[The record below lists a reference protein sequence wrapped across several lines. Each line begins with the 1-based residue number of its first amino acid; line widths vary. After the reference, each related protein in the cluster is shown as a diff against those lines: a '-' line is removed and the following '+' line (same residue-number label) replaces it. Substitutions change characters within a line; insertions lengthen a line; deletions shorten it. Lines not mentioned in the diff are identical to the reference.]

1 MNTFKNILFDLGG
14 VLVRLT
20 PETCVR
26 NFMKLGCPPSV
37 FEGEFWLAGIFKR
50 MDCGTATEA
59 EFFDEIRRLGQ
70 IPHAT
75 DAEILRAWN
84 SFLLGVEPETFEALQ
99 QLRRKYPLYILSNVN
114 APHWRCCRQEL
125 MWYKGENAF
134 SWFRRTFASFEMH
147 LEKPD
152 HAIFRAVEREAGICP
167 EETLFIDDREENLKG
182 AAAVGFQTLHSV
194 GGDWRGK
201 LLKTL

>member
-1 MNTFKNILFDLGG
+1 MKSFKNILFDLGG

-20 PETCVR
+20 PETCVQ

-37 FEGEFWLAGIFKR
+37 FEGTFWMAGIFKR
-50 MDCGTATEA
+50 MDCGEATEA
-59 EFFDEIRRLGQ
+59 EFFDEIRRMGH

-84 SFLLGVEPETFEALQ
+84 SFILGVAPETFEALQ

-114 APHWRCCRQEL
+114 EPHWRYCQEQL
-125 MWYKGENAF
+125 MRYKGENAF
-134 SWFRRTFASFEMH
+134 SWFRHAFASFEMH

-152 HAIFRAVEREAGICP
+152 PAIFRAVEREAGIRP
-167 EETLFIDDREENLKG
+167 EETIFVDDREENIEG
-182 AAAVGFQTLHSV
+182 AARTGFQTLHSV
-194 GGDWRGK
+194 GGDWRAK
-201 LLKTL
+201 LLETL